1 MKNKYATVVLCL
13 IFFPSL
19 LYIIGINLFADG
31 MSPSQLDFVGRYTQI
46 PLAVIPLVGAIFGIF
61 TAKKWGLTKSLAG
74 KATLFLSLSMLAWG
88 LGMLCW
94 LTYIFFLNQ
103 ETVPYPSLGDFF
115 FLFIQPFS
123 FIGVLALGRVIGVQF
138 GFRKKDGKLLLLF
151 IPVVSA
157 VVSYVLLYLV
167 ARGGTISIEANWMQT
182 FFDYYYPIVTS
193 IGLSLVA
200 VIFALSRG
208 FLGGKY
214 RFIIYLLF
222 IGLLFQYFGDFWYT
236 YAINNE
242 TYFNGYWPDV
252 LFTTG
257 LFLISLATANITPEV

>member
-1 MKNKYATVVLCL
+1 M
-13 IFFPSL
+13 F
-19 LYIIGINLFADG
+19 
-31 MSPSQLDFVGRYTQI
+31 
-46 PLAVIPLVGAIFGIF
+46 
-61 TAKKWGLTKSLAG
+61 
-74 KATLFLSLSMLAWG
+74 AWG

-94 LTYIFFLNQ
+94 LAYIFFLNQ

-138 GFRKKDGKLLLLF
+138 GFRKKDGKLLLLL
-151 IPVVSA
+151 IPLVSA
-157 VVSYVLLYLV
+157 MVSYVLLYVV
-167 ARGGTISIEANWMQT
+167 ARGGMITIENDWMPA
-182 FFDYYYPIVTS
+182 FFDFYYPIVTS

-200 VIFALSRG
+200 VIFVLSRG

-236 YAINNE
+236 YSNNNG

-252 LFTTG
+252 LYTCG